1 MTAAARSSRLAK
13 FYKLT
18 VDERLTVVQRFAD
31 LSDEEVTTLRGSM
44 PERLA
49 EASHMIEN
57 VAGLFHMPVGIA
69 ANFRLDG
76 RDVLVP
82 MVIEEASVVAASSNA
97 ARMLRSGEGI
107 LTEATAPLMIGQVQ
121 LCDVAD
127 LVAGRA
133 ALLAEAT
140 RLVDLANDGQDR
152 LLARGGGARSLEVR
166 VFEKSDIGPMLIVH
180 LLVDVCDA
188 MGANL
193 VNGMVERL
201 AGECEEL
208 TGGRAFL
215 RILSNL
221 ADRRLVS
228 ATGRVPMAL
237 LARPDLGMSG
247 LDVAERVVRAS
258 VFAEVDPY
266 RAATHNKGIMNGMD
280 AFLIATGQDWRA
292 VEAGAHAYAARSG
305 TYSAMASWRIEEGE
319 LVGRMEVP
327 MQVGIVGGITRVHP
341 VVKVLLKVVNAR
353 TASDVGRIA
362 AAAGLAQ
369 NLAAILA
376 LSTEGIQRGHMSLH
390 ARNIAAAAGAH
401 DHEIDEV
408 VQEMIRRH
416 TITHDA
422 AEAIVKVGREDI
434 PRDELAPFNLEELR
448 AIQARYWPAVEA
460 EIAKVVPRIDDDGGL
475 SEVFWYQM
483 DTGGKRLRGIL
494 PMIVYEAFGGDPA
507 DVVPFSAA
515 LELLHNATVVQMD
528 TANRQRAR
536 RGRDTVWV
544 RYGVDRAACCVDGMM
559 FAAMGCIVR
568 LRRPPAVV
576 RRLSALVSSQMLEIV
591 RAHTN
596 AVRSLDGVPTEEDE
610 RIALARERTGGLFAL
625 SITGGA
631 IMAEAN
637 EDMVTRLR
645 EIGGHFGV
653 IFQVQDE
660 LLSIVGGFAR
670 YARGA
675 AIVDSIGGILYGH
688 CLRHCNRAERA
699 ELEGI
704 LKLGRSQTTPDDI
717 RRAISLMR
725 QKGSLA
731 YGADL
736 MVRYHG
742 LLRGAAADLPQRGLV
757 RLLHGV
763 TDIFLA
769 PLMASSEG

>member
-1 MTAAARSSRLAK
+1 MTETARSSRLSK
-13 FYKLT
+13 FYKLS
-18 VDERLTVVQRFAD
+18 VDERLTVVQRIAGLTD
-31 LSDEEVTTLRGSM
+31 DEVNTLRGSM

-57 VAGLFHMPVGIA
+57 VAGLFHLPVGIA

-76 RDVLVP
+76 HDVLVP

-97 ARMLRSGEGI
+97 ARMLRGGDGI
-107 LTEATAPLMIGQVQ
+107 LTDATAPLMIGQIQ
-121 LCDVAD
+121 LCDVPD
-127 LVAGRA
+127 LKAARA
-133 ALLAEAT
+133 ALLADAD
-140 RLVDLANDGQDR
+140 RLVELANEGHNR
-152 LLARGGGARSLEVR
+152 LLSRGGGARKLEVR
-166 VFEKSDIGPMLIVH
+166 VFEQSDIGPMLIVH

-193 VNGMVERL
+193 VNGMAERL
-201 AGECEEL
+201 ASECEQL
-208 TGGRAFL
+208 TGGQAFL

-228 ATGRVPMAL
+228 ATGRVPLAN
-237 LARPDLGMSG
+237 LARPALGMSG
-247 LDVAERVVRAS
+247 LEVAERVVRAS

-280 AFLIATGQDWRA
+280 AFLLATGQDWRA

-305 TYSAMASWRIEEGE
+305 TYSAMACWRVEEDA
-319 LVGRMEVP
+319 LVGRIEVP
-327 MQVGIVGGITRVHP
+327 MQVGIVGGVTRVHP
-341 VVKVLLKVVNAR
+341 VVKVLLKVTGAR

-376 LSTEGIQRGHMSLH
+376 LATEGIQRGHMSLH
-390 ARNIAAAAGAH
+390 ARNIAAAAGAR

-408 VQEMIRRH
+408 VHEMIRRH

-422 AEAIVKVGREDI
+422 AEAIVKVGREDL
-434 PRDELAPFNLEELR
+434 PRDEFAPFNLEELR
-448 AIQARYWPAVEA
+448 AVQARHWPAVEA
-460 EIAKVVPRIDDDGGL
+460 EIAKVMPRVDDDGGL
-475 SEVFWYQM
+475 SEVFWYQL
-483 DTGGKRLRGIL
+483 DTGGKRLRAIL
-494 PMIVYEAFGGDPA
+494 PMIVYEAFGGDAA

-576 RRLSALVSSQMLEIV
+576 RRLSALVASQMLEIV
-591 RAHTN
+591 RAHTR
-596 AVRSLDGVPTEEDE
+596 AVRSLDGVPTDEEE
-610 RIALARERTGGLFAL
+610 RVNLASQRTGGLFAL
-625 SITGGA
+625 AITGGA

-645 EIGGHFGV
+645 AIGGHFGV

-660 LLSIVGGFAR
+660 LMSIVGGFAH
-670 YARGA
+670 YARGG

-688 CLRHCNRAERA
+688 CLRHCDAAERD
-699 ELEGI
+699 ELEAI
-704 LKLGRSQTTPDDI
+704 LKLGRSQTTPNDV
-717 RRAISLMR
+717 RRAVTLLR

-731 YGADL
+731 HGADL

-742 LLRGAAADLPQRGLV
+742 MLRAASADLPQRGLV

-769 PLMASSEG
+769 PLMARVDD